1 MQQRSS
7 EAQGFK
13 FFYFFKNFLG
23 ILCLEPK
30 WLSSI
35 GRCTKSG
42 NNP

>member
-1 MQQRSS
+1 MQPRSS
-7 EAQGFK
+7 EAQGF
-13 FFYFFKNFLG
+13 FFKKKISLG